1 MIVAHDVVVAF
12 VVKLDLAFGAH
23 VVDDLDSLLT
33 LLGSFIHLHHLL
45 LELLNA
51 LLRLVK
57 LGVLFHLLNFGKL
70 FHLELVLHL
79 SICPPAFGTNLEK
92 VSANAV
98 GGFESIKCYK

>member
-1 MIVAHDVVVAF
+1 MLVANDVVVAF

-23 VVDDLDSLLT
+23 VVDDCDSLLT
-33 LLGSFIHLHHLL
+33 LLGSFLHLQHLL

-70 FHLELVLHL
+70 FHLKLVFHL
-79 SICPPAFGTNLEK
+79 SLCSPAFGTNLEH
-92 VSANAV
+92 VSANAIF
-98 GGFESIKCYK
+98 GFESIKC